1 MSEVITDKLT
11 GRATAGDVTITSE
24 GGSATMQLQQ
34 GVCKQW
40 CNLLGA
46 GTISVQDSFNNAS
59 ITDNGTGYYK
69 TSFTNNMNNGTY
81 IISAV
86 SHQEQS
92 GVGGNGYPRSGTVSD
107 ADDGRDAMTTS
118 SLTMQYQNDSES
130 SRDQELATTG
140 IVGDLA

>member
-1 MSEVITDKLT
+1 MSTLKVNNIGKTT
-11 GRATAGDVTITSE
+11 GSTQDTME
-24 GGSATMQLQQ
+24 GL
-34 GVCKQW
+34 CKQW
-40 CNLLGA
+40 CNLLGT
-46 GTISVQDSFNNAS
+46 GTISVQNSFNNAS
-59 ITDNGTGYYK
+59 ILDLGTGYYK

-86 SHQEQS
+86 SHQEQA
-92 GVGGNGYPRSGTVSD
+92 GAGGNGYPRSGTVSD